1 MAASSSRS
9 AMEDGAPNRVSFK
22 HMGDVFKKIA
32 KLDKEKFE
40 LCKIAMDGLQA
51 HRTTHPT

>member
-1 MAASSSRS
+1 MAAHSSR
-9 AMEDGAPNRVSFK
+9 ATMEDDAPQRVSFK
-22 HMGDVFKKIA
+22 HMGDVLKKIA
-32 KLDKEKFE
+32 KLDKEKSN